1 MVAQNKKILKIISTL
16 NVLLLSINILF
27 TLLNSNFF
35 NISSNNIFKYS
46 DYFNLK
52 LIQKTFKEISDY
64 LVNKYNIINKFSMN
78 NISSFKKII
87 KLKRTGLFNETY
99 HLNWLR
105 NKLDEEFIL
114 KFDDENPDYLIYN
127 VFSNEDMNYKYDDT
141 IKIAIYTENIMPDI
155 NYADYIFGH

>member
-1 MVAQNKKILKIISTL
+1 
-16 NVLLLSINILF
+16 
-27 TLLNSNFF
+27 
-35 NISSNNIFKYS
+35 
-46 DYFNLK
+46 
-52 LIQKTFKEISDY
+52 
-64 LVNKYNIINKFSMN
+64 MN

-155 NYADYIFGH
+155 